1 MFESLTER
9 LTAALK
15 KISGRG
21 VLRPEDVEVGL
32 REVRLALLEADV
44 NFKVVKEFVDRVRA
58 RLQGVEVA
66 PGLTAPQQVVK
77 AVNTELV
84 ELLGG
89 NSEGLRYAPAP
100 PTVLMLVGLQ
110 GSGKTTTAVKLALLA
125 RREGHRPLVAALDL
139 RRPAAVE
146 QLKTLAGREQVAFF
160 SGQGV
165 VEAIAAAAIQEA
177 KRLLC
182 DVVILDTAGRLHVDA
197 GLMQELKRLK
207 AAVPVTET
215 LLVADSMTG
224 QEAVKVGEAFGGEIG
239 LDGVIL
245 TKLDGDARG
254 GAALSIK
261 EVTGKPIKFLGM
273 GESLDKLEEFRPEG
287 LASRILGM
295 GDIVGLMKDFEEVVD
310 AEKAEE
316 DAVRM
321 LKGKFDMQD
330 FLEQIRMIQKM
341 GSLKDLF
348 EKMPFFPGGLPEGV
362 NLDDKELVKIEAMI
376 SSMTMQERTHP
387 EHFVVT
393 SWEMITSKAGIQQKR
408 RAADYDEKRVKRVAR
423 GSGRKEQEVK
433 ELLNKFAMM
442 RQMMTQMGQ
451 QSGLLGKIPGF
462 RQIAQ
467 MKKMAGIDLS
477 QIMNA
482 AGMQQGERKFSVPRA
497 GSNNDKNKEKRKR
510 KEARKQRKKNKK
522 R

>member
-1 MFESLTER
+1 MFESLSER

-21 VLRPEDVEVGL
+21 VLRPEDVEAGL

-44 NFKVVKEFVDRVRA
+44 NFKVVKEFVERVRA

-77 AVNTELV
+77 AVNEELV

-125 RREGHRPLVAALDL
+125 RREGHKPLVAALDL

-146 QLKTLAGREQVAFF
+146 QLKTLAGQNQVSFY
-160 SGQGV
+160 SGQGDV
-165 VEAIAAAAIQEA
+165 DAIAGAAIQEA

-182 DVVILDTAGRLHVDA
+182 DVVILDTAGRLHVDTD
-197 GLMQELKRLK
+197 LMQELKRLK

-254 GAALSIK
+254 GAALSLR
-261 EVTGKPIKFLGM
+261 VATGQRIRFAGTGEKPQDLDVFLAERM
-273 GESLDKLEEFRPEG
+273 
-287 LASRILGM
+287 ASRILGM
-295 GDIVGLMKDFEEVVD
+295 GDVLTLIERAERTLDKDKAVEV
-310 AEKAEE
+310 ER
-316 DAVRM
+316 RM
-321 LKGKFDMQD
+321 RAGQLTFDDMLVQMR
-330 FLEQIRMIQKM
+330 QVSSM
-341 GSLKDLF
+341 GSLESVLD
-348 EKMPFFPGGLPEGV
+348 MMPGGGALKSQIAGQDTERQ
-362 NLDDKELVKIEAMI
+362 VKKMEAI
-376 SSMTMQERTHP
+376 ILSMTPRERSHP
-387 EHFVVT
+387 EL
-393 SWEMITSKAGIQQKR
+393 IDGARKKR
-408 RAADYDEKRVKRVAR
+408 IAR
-423 GSGRKEQEVK
+423 GSGSEPADVNRVLKARDAMQKLARQFGAVNRKGKAV
-433 ELLNKFAMM
+433 
-442 RQMMTQMGQ
+442 
-451 QSGLLGKIPGF
+451 GLPRLFGKG
-462 RQIAQ
+462 
-467 MKKMAGIDLS
+467 GT
-477 QIMNA
+477 
-482 AGMQQGERKFSVPRA
+482 GW
-497 GSNNDKNKEKRKR
+497 
-510 KEARKQRKKNKK
+510 
-522 R
+522 